1 MDTVLQVGLAQVAIA
16 LSAFN
21 LITFLWLGLM
31 VLLLGDR
38 RNLITWV
45 GGIGLL
51 LAALFFLC
59 HGALVGAGVPDG
71 ASPSDVWWRVSWL
84 PAFVAPL
91 FWAATGLHY
100 AELAGVSVS
109 HNPSPGLP
117 KSQRRTLPSLAAV

>member
-45 GGIGLL
+45 G
-51 LAALFFLC
+51 ALDCYWRRCFF
-59 HGALVGAGVPDG
+59 
-71 ASPSDVWWRVSWL
+71 S
-84 PAFVAPL
+84 
-91 FWAATGLHY
+91 ATAH
-100 AELAGVSVS
+100 
-109 HNPSPGLP
+109 
-117 KSQRRTLPSLAAV
+117 